1 MSRVI
6 VAGARKRW
14 QTPCSWSTRALS
26 DAEPDRF
33 TARGRPATLGRQ
45 FSRAVTATNLIL
57 LALLAAPRELAAET
71 MELALARAYQGNPQ
85 LNAQRAIVR
94 QNDEGVSQAL
104 SGYRPTLSATASLG
118 EQYTNTTGV
127 IPPIPPALPNGISYT
142 IKGYTTPRSVGLNG
156 AQTLFNGQ
164 QTANNVRKA
173 ESQVSAARETLRV
186 MEELVLLSAATAYM
200 DVSRDTAN
208 LEVQQNNIRVLQR
221 TLKDTRN
228 RFTAGQ
234 VTTTDV
240 AQAEAQLAAGEA
252 SLYAAESTLMT
263 TKANYRRIIGV
274 DPANLAPATPVDRL
288 APTNLN
294 AAIAV
299 GIAENPAV
307 TAALYGVD
315 VAQLQVKIAEG
326 ALWPTLALQGS
337 IQQQTYSNIL
347 TPNLFLGTVM
357 LNLTVPIYQGG
368 AEYSAIR
375 LNKET
380 EGQQRLNVNQ
390 VRDQTQA
397 NVVQSWGQLQAAK
410 AQVEA
415 AIRQND
421 AAERALEGVR
431 NEAQAGQRTTLDV
444 LNAEQALV
452 NARVS
457 LIVAQHDRVVAS
469 YSLLSAVGRLSAQDL
484 RLPVT
489 IYDPTVH
496 YQQVRDVWF
505 GLRTPEGR

>member
-1 MSRVI
+1 MGLVLTRRVR
-6 VAGARKRW
+6 VPGERR
-14 QTPCSWSTRALS
+14 R
-26 DAEPDRF
+26 
-33 TARGRPATLGRQ
+33 
-45 FSRAVTATNLIL
+45 SRAWPAGRVQRTIALTAAAAAALV
-57 LALLAAPRELAAET
+57 LALPRDLAAET

-104 SGYRPTLSATASLG
+104 SGYRPTLSATASVG
-118 EQYTNTTGV
+118 EQYTNETGV
-127 IPPIPPALPNGISYT
+127 IPPIPPGLPNGVSYNV
-142 IKGYTTPRSVGLNG
+142 KGFTTPRAVGVSG
-156 AQTLFNGQ
+156 GQTLFNGE
-164 QTANNVRKA
+164 QTANKVRKA
-173 ESQVSAARETLRV
+173 ESQVSAARETLRM
-186 MEELVLLSAATAYM
+186 MEESVLLSAASIYM

-208 LEVQQNNIRVLQR
+208 LDVQQNNIRVLQR

-228 RFTAGQ
+228 RFAAGQ
-234 VTTTDV
+234 VTATDV

-252 SLYAAESTLMT
+252 TLHAAESTLMT
-263 TKANYRRIIGV
+263 TRANFRRIIGV
-274 DPANLAPATPVDRL
+274 DPANLAPASPVDRL
-288 APTNLN
+288 APTTLN
-294 AAIAV
+294 AAVAIGA
-299 GIAENPAV
+299 AENPAV

-326 ALWPTLALQGS
+326 ALWPTLAFQGS
-337 IQQQTYSNIL
+337 VQQQVFSNIL
-347 TPNLFLGTVM
+347 QPNLVLGTAM
-357 LNLTVPIYQGG
+357 LNLSVPIYQGG

-380 EGQQRLNVNQ
+380 VGQQRLNVDQ

-397 NVVQSWGQLQAAK
+397 NVVQAWGQVQAAK
-410 AQVEA
+410 AQVAA

-421 AAERALEGVR
+421 ASERALEGVR

-452 NARVS
+452 NARVN

-469 YSLLSAVGRLSAQDL
+469 YSLVSAVGRLSAQEL

-489 IYDPTVH
+489 IYDPMVH
-496 YQQVRDVWF
+496 YQQVRDAWY
-505 GLRTPEGR
+505 GMRTPDGR